1 MSERDQRCLVF
12 HGAVIFMA
20 ANLAGLPFAQAIAG
34 GWGEE
39 AVRAWR
45 VAHTG
50 LASAGLMLMVV
61 GAVLRHVV
69 LGQRAGDTLRR
80 AFLAA
85 GYGSLGL
92 VLGAAA
98 GVRGLEPVGPA
109 VNLLVVASN
118 TVLGLGAFLGTALL
132 IRGAWA
138 GYLAVRQEPA

>member
-39 AVRAWR
+39 AERAWR

-69 LGQRAGDTLRR
+69 LGQGAADTLRR

-109 VNLLVVASN
+109 VNLLVLVSN

-132 IRGAWA
+132 IRGAWE
-138 GYLAVRQEPA
+138 GYLAVRHG